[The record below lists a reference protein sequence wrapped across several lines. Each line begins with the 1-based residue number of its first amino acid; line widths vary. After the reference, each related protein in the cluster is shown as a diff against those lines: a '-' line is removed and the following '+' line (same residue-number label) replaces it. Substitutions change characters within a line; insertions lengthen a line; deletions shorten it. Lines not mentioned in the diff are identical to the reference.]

1 MNLQIWVSTGS
12 LVAVVVGII
21 SLVLTIRK
29 DRDER
34 NKYRDERA
42 AEEKKTRDQQQR
54 DRDAEIETRAKQW
67 AYLNKDITEM
77 KGKISDIEH
86 TIGNGF
92 AGSIKVQIHDLQ
104 LNCTGK
110 MSALTNQVFAVNTP
124 QIKDIEH
131 RVNDIEK
138 GK

>member
-1 MNLQIWVSTGS
+1 
-12 LVAVVVGII
+12 
-21 SLVLTIRK
+21 
-29 DRDER
+29 
-34 NKYRDERA
+34 
-42 AEEKKTRDQQQR
+42 
-54 DRDAEIETRAKQW
+54 
-67 AYLNKDITEM
+67 M
-77 KGKISDIEH
+77 KGKINDIEH

-92 AGSIKVQIHDLQ
+92 AGSIKDQIHDLQ